1 MTDIADIKAE
11 TQNAIALLDTA
22 ADLTEKGRLVSIRS
36 LKEMVDSICR
46 DFRNADSDERKTLK
60 PLITELA
67 AKIDSFGVL
76 TAKAFLKLKKEFPDY
91 VA

>member
-1 MTDIADIKAE
+1 MTEIAGIKTE
-11 TQNAIALLDTA
+11 TEKAIALLDTA
-22 ADLTEKGRLVSIRS
+22 ADLTAKGRLVSIRS

-60 PLITELA
+60 PLITELSE
-67 AKIDSFGVL
+67 KIDSFGAL
-76 TAKAFLKLKKEFPDY
+76 TAEAFLELKKEFPDY